1 MASAAVIPSAAGAV
15 AAAAGE
21 PAGWLMDERDGFISW
36 LRAEFAASNAI
47 IDLLLVHLRTFGD
60 PGEYDIVAAAV
71 QQRRHHWTPVI
82 HMQQFFPVADV
93 AFALQQAGWRRRAAA
108 RSRRSGCRVARPRR
122 RRRRRRPPRRQAFS
136 PSHHSNHRHGGH
148 HRADH
153 TRGGGAVAAAG
164 SEKDG
169 REVHDK
175 EAKGLKEV
183 ENMVSTKGLQL
194 DSPVADGGEKN
205 TSVQTVSGGSGKIIP
220 CSPVE
225 HSANE
230 IIDGKTVNSVEG
242 LKVYEGL
249 VSIIEANKIV
259 SLINETKASFRRG
272 DLQAGQTVIIGKR
285 PMKGHGR
292 EIVQLGIPVI
302 DGPPDDENQTETRV
316 EAVPGVLHDLFDR
329 LFQQEIIPFKPDFC
343 VVDFFNEGDY
353 SHPLYSPPWSLLLV
367 QGRSADFAKRA
378 IPATRKQRILLHFGK
393 SVARKNIPSEVA
405 SRFTPPLTPPMPW
418 GSSSKPGNI
427 SRHPASPKPFG
438 YAPASSVLPAPV
450 VGPHHVPPTDGMQP
464 LFVAPAPVAP
474 AAIPFPPAVP
484 LPNTT
489 AAWMS
494 EATPRPAPP
503 RFPGPGTGVFLPPG
517 ANHHPLPHQMTHAH
531 AEPISPQ
538 GSAAYSHSKGT
549 SADMANGNLSPKSSP
564 AKKSNTTEKPECNGT
579 SNGGS
584 SFVNAKPGV
593 GKEQQNG
600 GMKNAGNSKVQ
611 SNASK

>member
-93 AFALQQAGWRRRAAA
+93 AFALQQAGWRRRAAPQQA
-108 RSRRSGCRVARPRR
+108 LGAAASPSPPPPP
-122 RRRRRRPPRRQAFS
+122 PPRRQAFS

-353 SHPLYSPPWSLLLV
+353 SHPLYSPPWYGRPLCTLCLTDCDMVFGRAIYGERGDHRGPLKLSLTTGSLLLV

-418 GSSSKPGNI
+418 GSSSKP
-427 SRHPASPKPFG
+427 
-438 YAPASSVLPAPV
+438 
-450 VGPHHVPPTDGMQP
+450 
-464 LFVAPAPVAP
+464 APAPVAP

>member
-36 LRAEFAASNAI
+36 LRGEFAASNAI

-93 AFALQQAGWRRRAAA
+93 AFALQQAGWRRRAAPPQA
-108 RSRRSGCRVARPRR
+108 LGAAASPSPPPPP
-122 RRRRRRPPRRQAFS
+122 PPRRQAFS

-153 TRGGGAVAAAG
+153 ARGGGAVAAAG
-164 SEKDG
+164 SEK
-169 REVHDK
+169 
-175 EAKGLKEV
+175 
-183 ENMVSTKGLQL
+183 
-194 DSPVADGGEKN
+194 DGGEKN
-205 TSVQTVSGGSGKIIP
+205 TSVQTVSGGSAKVIP

-272 DLQAGQTVIIGKR
+272 GLEAGQTVIIGKR

-316 EAVPGVLHDLFDR
+316 EAIPGVLHDLFDH

-405 SRFTPPLTPPMPW
+405 SRFTPPLTPPPMPW
-418 GSSSKPGNI
+418 GSSSKPGNV

-494 EATPRPAPP
+494 EATPRPAPS

-531 AEPISPQ
+531 AEPLSPQ
-538 GSAAYSHSKGT
+538 GSTAYPHSKGT
-549 SADMANGNLSPKSSP
+549 STEMANGNLSPKSSP
-564 AKKSNTTEKPECNGT
+564 AKKSITTEKPECNGT
-579 SNGGS
+579 SNGGG

-611 SNASK
+611 PNASK